1 MIRAIGLKTISFLLL
16 FPAVSL
22 RAQLA
27 VKGETVY
34 TMAGDPI
41 ADGVV
46 LINDGKIT
54 AVGRAGEISV
64 PADYRFLSAKVVT
77 PGLIDAHSVV
87 GLAGIYNQPH
97 DQDQLDKSAPIQ
109 PELRALD
116 AYNPREDLVE
126 WLRNLGVTTLH
137 TGHAPGALISGQ
149 SIIVKTGGATVA
161 QALLDSSAMLTV
173 TLGASVGQN
182 FDSPGTRSKGVAMLR
197 SEFLKAQDYLK
208 KQQAKDESKRPA
220 RDLKM
225 EVLGE
230 ALSGRLPVL
239 ITANRATEISS
250 ALRLAKEFN
259 LKLILDGAAE
269 AYLLLE
275 EIKTAGVPVIIHP
288 TMTRHWGDTQNASF
302 ETAAKLKDAG
312 IRFAF
317 QGGYESYVPKT
328 RVALY
333 EAAVAAANGLAFRD
347 ALSAL
352 TIDSARILGVD
363 NRLGSLKAGKD
374 ADLVLFNGDPF
385 EYLTRVCAVI
395 INGEVVHDVCR

>member
-1 MIRAIGLKTISFLLL
+1 MIRAIRLKTILFLILL
-16 FPAVSL
+16 TAVSL
-22 RAQLA
+22 HAQLA

-34 TMAGDPI
+34 TMAGEPI
-41 ADGVV
+41 AEGIV
-46 LINDGKIT
+46 LIDKGKII
-54 AVGRAGEISV
+54 AVGRAGEVAI

-116 AYNPREDLVE
+116 AYNPREELVE

-137 TGHAPGALISGQ
+137 TGHAPGALVSGQ
-149 SIIVKTGGATVA
+149 SIIVKTSGATLE
-161 QALLDSSAMLTV
+161 QALIDSSAMLTV

-208 KQQAKDESKRPA
+208 KKQTKDESKRPA

-225 EVLGE
+225 EALGE

-250 ALRLAKEFN
+250 ALRLAREFN
-259 LKLILDGAAE
+259 LKLVLDGAAE

-275 EIKTAGVPVIIHP
+275 EIKKAGVPVLIHP
-288 TMTRHWGDTQNASF
+288 TMARHWGDTQNVSY

-328 RVALY
+328 RVVLY

-347 ALSAL
+347 ALAAL
-352 TIDSARILGVD
+352 TIDPARILGIDKRVGT
-363 NRLGSLKAGKD
+363 LEAGKD
-374 ADLVLFNGDPF
+374 ADLVLFNGDPL

-395 INGEVVHDVCR
+395 INGEIVHDVCR

>member
-1 MIRAIGLKTISFLLL
+1 MIPAIRLKTILFLIL
-16 FPAVSL
+16 FTTVSL
-22 RAQLA
+22 HAQLA

-34 TMAGDPI
+34 TMSGAPI
-41 ADGVV
+41 ADGIV
-46 LINDGKIT
+46 LISNGKIS
-54 AVGRAGEISV
+54 AVGKAGEVAI

-137 TGHAPGALISGQ
+137 TGHAPGALVSGQ
-149 SIIVKTGGATVA
+149 SIIVKTGGATVE
-161 QALLDSSAMLTV
+161 QAVLDSSAMLTV

-208 KQQAKDESKRPA
+208 KKQAKDESKRPA

-225 EVLGE
+225 EALGE

-239 ITANRATEISS
+239 MTANRVTEISS

-288 TMTRHWGDTQNASF
+288 TLARHWGDTQNASF

-328 RVALY
+328 RVVLY
-333 EAAVAAANGLAFRD
+333 EAAVAAANGLGFQE
-347 ALSAL
+347 ALAAL

-363 NRLGSLKAGKD
+363 NRVGSLKAGKD

>member
-1 MIRAIGLKTISFLLL
+1 MIPAIGLKTISFLLL

-22 RAQLA
+22 HAQLA

-34 TMAGDPI
+34 TMAGEPI

-54 AVGRAGEISV
+54 ALGKAGEIAI

-137 TGHAPGALISGQ
+137 TGHAPGALVSGQ

-161 QALLDSSAMLTV
+161 QALIDSSAMLTV

-208 KQQAKDESKRPA
+208 KKQAKDESKRPA

-225 EVLGE
+225 EALGE

-239 ITANRATEISS
+239 MTANRVTEISS

-288 TMTRHWGDTQNASF
+288 TMARHWGDTQNASF

-328 RVALY
+328 RVVLY
-333 EAAVAAANGLAFRD
+333 EAAVAAANGLGFQE
-347 ALSAL
+347 ALAAL

-363 NRLGSLKAGKD
+363 NRVGSLKAGKD

>member
-1 MIRAIGLKTISFLLL
+1 MIRAIRLKTILFLIL
-16 FPAVSL
+16 FTTVSL
-22 RAQLA
+22 HAQLA

-34 TMAGDPI
+34 TMSGAPI
-41 ADGVV
+41 ADGIV
-46 LINDGKIT
+46 LISNGKIS
-54 AVGRAGEISV
+54 AVGKAGEVAI

-149 SIIVKTGGATVA
+149 SIIVKTGGATVE
-161 QALLDSSAMLTV
+161 QALIDSSAMLTV

-208 KQQAKDESKRPA
+208 KKQAKDESKRPA

-225 EVLGE
+225 EALGE

-239 ITANRATEISS
+239 MTANRVTEISS

-288 TMTRHWGDTQNASF
+288 TMARHWGDTQNASF

-328 RVALY
+328 RVVLY
-333 EAAVAAANGLAFRD
+333 EAAVAAANGLGFQE
-347 ALSAL
+347 ALAAL

-363 NRLGSLKAGKD
+363 NRVGSLKAGKD

-395 INGEVVHDVCR
+395 VNGEVVHDVCR

>member
-1 MIRAIGLKTISFLLL
+1 MIPAIGLKTISFLLL

-22 RAQLA
+22 YAQLA

-41 ADGVV
+41 PDGIV
-46 LINDGKIT
+46 LIKNGKIT

-137 TGHAPGALISGQ
+137 TGHAPGALVSGQ

-161 QALLDSSAMLTV
+161 QALIDSSAMLTV

-230 ALSGRLPVL
+230 ALSGKLPVL
-239 ITANRATEISS
+239 ITANRVTEISS

-288 TMTRHWGDTQNASF
+288 TMARHWGDTQNASF

-328 RVALY
+328 RVVLY
-333 EAAVAAANGLAFRD
+333 EAAVAAANGLGFQE
-347 ALSAL
+347 ALAAL

-363 NRLGSLKAGKD
+363 NRVGSLKAGKD

-385 EYLTRVCAVI
+385 EYLSRVCAVI

>member
-1 MIRAIGLKTISFLLL
+1 MIRAIRLKTILFLIL
-16 FPAVSL
+16 FTAVSL
-22 RAQLA
+22 HAQLA

-34 TMAGDPI
+34 TMSGAPI
-41 ADGVV
+41 ADGIV
-46 LINDGKIT
+46 LISTGKIT
-54 AVGRAGEISV
+54 AVGKAGEVSI

-149 SIIVKTGGATVA
+149 SIIVKTGGATLEQV
-161 QALLDSSAMLTV
+161 LIDSSAMLTV

-208 KQQAKDESKRPA
+208 KKQAKDASKRPA

-225 EVLGE
+225 EALGE

-259 LKLILDGAAE
+259 LNLIIDGAAE

-275 EIKTAGVPVIIHP
+275 EIKKAGAPVIIHP
-288 TMTRHWGDTQNASF
+288 TMARHWGDTQNASF

-328 RVALY
+328 RVVLY
-333 EAAVAAANGLAFRD
+333 EAALAAANGLAFQD
-347 ALSAL
+347 ALAAL
-352 TIDSARILGVD
+352 TIDSARILGIDHRV
-363 NRLGSLKAGKD
+363 GSLEAGKD
-374 ADLVLFNGDPF
+374 ADVVLFNGDPF